1 MLLKNLCAKN
11 NNNNNNIGSGLI
23 AQDKEAIQDAVTSV
37 KRNGVG
43 LKGVLYTKTD
53 DVQQQSL
60 NKLLR

>member
-1 MLLKNLCAKN
+1 MQYLMVVMSTKHTEFLVV
-11 NNNNNNIGSGLI
+11 SGLI
-23 AQDKEAIQDAVTSV
+23 TQDKDSILDAVTSV

-53 DVQQQSL
+53 NVHQQSL